1 MKPEDTVQFPNRK
14 LLIGGEW
21 RDSAN
26 QEQIALTNPASGEV
40 FSHIVSATAEDVDLA
55 VQAAKK
61 AFNASSWKRMP
72 RNERGRLLLRVAQ
85 LIEDNAEQL
94 ATLECI
100 DNGKPKHL
108 AQVVDVPQAAEIFRY
123 MAGWCTKLSG
133 KTLPISGDGSRYH
146 AYTLRQPIGVVGAIV
161 PWNYPLAM
169 AAWKVAS
176 ALAAGC
182 TMILKPSEVTPLTA
196 LRLGELVLEAGIPE
210 GVLNIVT
217 GYGQTAGQ
225 ALISHRDVDKVAFTG
240 STAVGKHLLRTSAD
254 DLKRVSLELG
264 GKSPTIIMPDADL
277 EQAIPGAAMSIFFN
291 SGQICF
297 AGSRL
302 LVHKDIY
309 DVVIDGIIQ
318 VAKSLPMG
326 NGMNQ
331 ETMIG
336 PVVSEIQQKRI
347 MDYIKIGQEDGAELV
362 TGGGNGNQKQG
373 FYVEPTILSNAKPD
387 NRAFQEEIFGPVLT
401 ATPFSDMDEA
411 ITLANSTVYG
421 LGANVWSQN
430 INTCLTMA
438 EELNAGTVWTNCYF
452 VIDPAM
458 PFGGFKESGIG
469 REVGE
474 EGISMYT
481 ESKSVCIKID

>member
-1 MKPEDTVQFPNRK
+1 MNFEEMVKFPNRK
-14 LLIGGEW
+14 LLIGGQW
-21 RDSAN
+21 KDSAN
-26 QEQIALTNPASGEV
+26 EEQIALTNPASGEV
-40 FSHIVSATAEDVDLA
+40 FTHVVSATEEDVDLA
-55 VQAAKK
+55 VKAARN
-61 AFNASSWKRMP
+61 AFNASSWKRMRP
-72 RNERGRLLLRVAQ
+72 IDRGRLLERVAQ
-85 LIEDNAEQL
+85 LIEDNADQL

-108 AQVVDVPQAAEIFRY
+108 AMMVDIPSAVEVFRY

-133 KTLPISGDGSRYH
+133 KTLPVSGDGSHYH

-161 PWNYPLAM
+161 PWNYPFAM

-182 TMILKPSEVTPLTA
+182 TMVLKPSEVTPLTA

-217 GYGQTAGQ
+217 GYGQVTGQ
-225 ALISHRDVDKVAFTG
+225 ALITHPDVDKVAFTG
-240 STAVGKHLLRTSAD
+240 STAVGKHLLRSSAD

-291 SGQICF
+291 SGQTCF

-309 DVVIDGIIQ
+309 DVVMDGIIQ

-326 NGMNQ
+326 DGMNPN
-331 ETMIG
+331 TMIG

-347 MDYIKIGQEDGAELV
+347 MDYIKLGQEDGAELV
-362 TGGGNGNQKQG
+362 TGGGNGNQQQG
-373 FYVEPTILSNAKPD
+373 FYVEPTILSNASSE

-401 ATPFSDMDEA
+401 ATPFSDMEEA
-411 ITLANSTVYG
+411 ISLANSTVYG

-430 INTCLTMA
+430 INTCHLMA
-438 EELNAGTVWTNCYF
+438 EELDAGTVWTNCYF
-452 VIDPAM
+452 VVDPAM

-474 EGISMYT
+474 EGIAMFT
-481 ESKSVCIKID
+481 ESKSVCMKLG